1 MLTIHCPECGKCS
14 RVPEDAPDDDG
25 LVCCPRCA
33 ADFTLDDKPP
43 PRKKKSHRRE
53 ERRPSR
59 FRCPFC
65 GSREPPLTRQQVSG
79 EGIFVFCLLL
89 LFCFPLCFIGLLL
102 TKTTHTCADCG
113 VRMD

>member
-1 MLTIHCPECGKCS
+1 MLTIHCPECGRSS

-25 LVCCPRCA
+25 TVCCPRCA
-33 ADFTLDDKPP
+33 ADFALNEELP
-43 PRKKKSHRRE
+43 PRKKKPRRHE
-53 ERRPSR
+53 AGRPSH

-65 GSREPPLTRQQVSG
+65 RSREEPLTRQQVSG

-102 TKTTHTCADCG
+102 TKTVHTCAACG
-113 VRMD
+113 VRLD